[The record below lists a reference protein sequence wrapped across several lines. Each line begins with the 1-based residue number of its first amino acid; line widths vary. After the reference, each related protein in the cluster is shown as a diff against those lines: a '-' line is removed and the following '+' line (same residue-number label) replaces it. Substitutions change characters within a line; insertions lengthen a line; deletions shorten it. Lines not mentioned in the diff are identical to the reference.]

1 MLGKRLSRHGEGR
14 RGVMSKGLPAQF
26 RARIGRRAGLWLAV
40 IVGAVLLVGG
50 VSLLSARAI
59 SLGTQQIRQQ
69 YEQIQSMDA
78 FHGTIHHFISE
89 IQQSQAT
96 GQPYPADQGR
106 QILADLRR
114 MLREHADRQLREE
127 DYPEREREATLA
139 RQLGQTLDDLALL
152 AERAGAAA
160 AGRRPDGE
168 GLRRLAGI
176 EWAVHRMA
184 VGMSQVHQVKIR
196 RLLEASDRK
205 MRLIVGFY
213 LAFVLIGAV
222 LIAAGSAIFSRTIA
236 SPLRRL
242 AVATQD
248 LAAGDLKQRV
258 PVASQDEIG
267 QLSHS
272 FNVMAERLEA
282 HERRVQ
288 GLAVLEERE
297 RLAREMHDGLAQ
309 NLGYLLLKV
318 RMLSELI
325 PPPCPPRV
333 AAALGEAEKIAADA
347 FREVRQSIFGLRTM
361 VTRSLG
367 LVPTLAEYLHDF
379 SEQSGVAVDLRL
391 GDEARIRL
399 SPDRE
404 VQLIRIIQEALTNV
418 RKHAGARQASV
429 SLEATGE
436 GLEVAIADD
445 GCGFDPARV
454 QAVGRGSFG
463 LQTMEERA
471 AAVGGALR
479 VESAPGKG
487 TRVVVRFPVEA

>member
-1 MLGKRLSRHGEGR
+1 M
-14 RGVMSKGLPAQF
+14 
-26 RARIGRRAGLWLAV
+26 
-40 IVGAVLLVGG
+40 
-50 VSLLSARAI
+50 
-59 SLGTQQIRQQ
+59 
-69 YEQIQSMDA
+69 
-78 FHGTIHHFISE
+78 
-89 IQQSQAT
+89 
-96 GQPYPADQGR
+96 
-106 QILADLRR
+106 
-114 MLREHADRQLREE
+114 
-127 DYPEREREATLA
+127 
-139 RQLGQTLDDLALL
+139 
-152 AERAGAAA
+152 
-160 AGRRPDGE
+160 
-168 GLRRLAGI
+168 
-176 EWAVHRMA
+176 
-184 VGMSQVHQVKIR
+184 
-196 RLLEASDRK
+196 
-205 MRLIVGFY
+205 
-213 LAFVLIGAV
+213 GAV

-242 AVATQD
+242 AAATQD

-429 SLEATGE
+429 SLEATRE